1 MVTFLN
7 DNGGKVPAEPN
18 SISIMDIPTK
28 VSVPVKKNAGKPK
41 LKRAHDKAF
50 ILGNGNSRPKS
61 VNWLDSLKGITY
73 GCNALYRDWQPSHLI
88 VNDWSMMTEIVRS
101 TYRGQCHFTDFTP
114 LPIDSF
120 ESMGSMIGFNL
131 SNTRYHGIRDG
142 ATDFVFMGDEA
153 KNQFHIIWISVSHLN
168 HIKWGMKPK
177 YFGMSTGLCALQLAL
192 ENEHEEITM
201 YGFDGLKYKDYKN
214 IYDGTLH
221 YTFDPRVKD
230 KKRIP
235 ETYVPLEADKW
246 SEIYTR
252 LCNDY
257 PNVKINLL

>member
-1 MVTFLN
+1 
-7 DNGGKVPAEPN
+7 
-18 SISIMDIPTK
+18 
-28 VSVPVKKNAGKPK
+28 
-41 LKRAHDKAF
+41 
-50 ILGNGNSRPKS
+50 
-61 VNWLDSLKGITY
+61 
-73 GCNALYRDWQPSHLI
+73 
-88 VNDWSMMTEIVRS
+88 MMTEIVRS

-201 YGFDGLKYKDYKN
+201 YGFDGLKYKDYRN